1 MQVLVDA
8 PVWID
13 YFTGVSTPETDLLD
27 GLIGTA
33 ALVVAD
39 LTIAEV
45 LYGLPDERNRRLA
58 EDALRKFWLVRVG
71 GVELSVKSA
80 VSYHTLRARGVETD
94 PLTCLIATYCLENG
108 LALLAREE
116 TAEPFVRHL
125 GLGAPNTGQ

>member
-13 YFTGVSTPETDLLD
+13 YFTGASTPETDLLD
-27 GLIGTA
+27 DMIGKA

-71 GVELSVKSA
+71 GVDMAVKSA
-80 VSYHTLRARGVETD
+80 VSYHTLRARGVEID
-94 PLTCLIATYCLENG
+94 PLACLIATYCLENG
-108 LALLAREE
+108 LALLARQE

-125 GLGAPNTGQ
+125 GLGVPNTGQ

>member
-1 MQVLVDA
+1 VQVLVDA

-27 GLIGTA
+27 GLIGKA

-45 LYGLPDERNRRLA
+45 LFGLPDERNRRLA
-58 EDALRKFWLVRVG
+58 EEALRKFWLVRVG
-71 GVELSVKSA
+71 GVDMSVKSA
-80 VSYHTLRARGVETD
+80 VSYHTLRARGVEID
-94 PLTCLIATYCLENG
+94 PLACLIATYCLENG
-108 LALLAREE
+108 LALLTHPQ

-125 GLGAPNTGQ
+125 GLGVPA